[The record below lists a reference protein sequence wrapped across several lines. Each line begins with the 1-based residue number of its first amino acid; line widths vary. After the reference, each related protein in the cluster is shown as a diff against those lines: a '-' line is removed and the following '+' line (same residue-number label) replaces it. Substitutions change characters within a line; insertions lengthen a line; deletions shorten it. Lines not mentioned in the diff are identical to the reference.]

1 LLWLLAVKKKK
12 LQHLHQHQQLKLLQL
27 HQLLQQLTLSQLT
40 LLLQLQQLMLSQLTL
55 LLQLQQLMLSQL
67 TLLLQLQQLTL
78 SQLTQHQ
85 QNNQLIIGK
94 ADRWS
99 AFFMPARFAAYLPSL
114 TPFPHCLPDS
124 IQPHA
129 LSGDGNPVE
138 PLFLA
143 SDHDF
148 GRMRIQCAA

>member
-1 LLWLLAVKKKK
+1 MLWLLAVKKKK

-27 HQLLQQLTLSQLT
+27 HQLLQQLT
-40 LLLQLQQLMLSQLTL
+40 LSQLTL

>member
-27 HQLLQQLTLSQLT
+27 HQLLQQLT
-40 LLLQLQQLMLSQLTL
+40 LSQLTL

>member
-27 HQLLQQLTLSQLT
+27 HQLLQQLT
-40 LLLQLQQLMLSQLTL
+40 LSQLTL

-148 GRMRIQCAA
+148 ARMRIQCAA

>member
-1 LLWLLAVKKKK
+1 MLWLLAVKKKK

-27 HQLLQQLTLSQLT
+27 HQLLQQLT
-40 LLLQLQQLMLSQLTL
+40 LSQLTL

-148 GRMRIQCAA
+148 SRMRIQCAA